1 MNGEDSM
8 ALNSSAGQTS
18 WRNSLATRLL
28 LLLAAVAT
36 LLLATV
42 ALLGWFTFISSRER
56 ALGEMRDST
65 AAVASMMEQVDE
77 AGRVSAT
84 QSYPLLSDQL
94 AVVMFS
100 LEEGGTKPRLL
111 WGGVDM
117 AGNESAV
124 DQFQRQTGGVATVF
138 MREGDDFRRVTTS
151 LKKED
156 GSRAVGTLLDRK
168 HPAYPLMVEGKPY
181 VGRAVLFGKNYM
193 TKYEPV
199 VNNGKTIAIL
209 FIGHDM
215 SQQFESLGKTMGLF
229 AREHNRMFAVDL
241 GSGAVF
247 GQPNAP
253 KLDAEDAVLAQLR
266 EAVKTGEKLGALQGV
281 TLPAVGLPQNDV
293 NLSWTHFPRW
303 NWVIVKA
310 ERDSDSTALARRG
323 VFTLL
328 GVVFLGLVGA
338 GFLVAFAIRRM
349 VSQPLQQALAAAEN
363 LARNDLTQPLVPK
376 SQDEVGRVL
385 GALESVRQHWVG
397 SLTQIREVAGGLST
411 ASSEIASGN
420 HDLSARTEAAASSLE
435 ETASS
440 MEELTATVRQSAD
453 AAQQANQLATS
464 AAAVAHKGGQVVG
477 DVVTTMDEINQSSR
491 KIADIIS
498 VIDGIAFQTN
508 ILALNAAVEAA
519 RAGEQGRGFAVV
531 AGEVRNLAQRSAQAA
546 REIKDLINNSVSRV
560 EAGSALVQQAGST
573 MAEIVGSVQRVSD
586 IIGEI
591 RAATTEQSDGIAQ
604 INTAVNQLDQM
615 TQQNAALVE
624 ESAAAASSMMEQ
636 TGRLNEVLAAFRL
649 EGGGQLRLTR

>member
-1 MNGEDSM
+1 MPIT
-8 ALNSSAGQTS
+8 LFAGKGT

-28 LLLAAVAT
+28 LLLAGVAT

-42 ALLGWFTFISSRER
+42 ALLGWFTFLSSRER

-84 QSYPLLSDQL
+84 QSFPLLADQL
-94 AVVMFS
+94 PAVMFS
-100 LEEGGTKPRLL
+100 LEETGDKPRLL

-138 MREGDDFRRVTTS
+138 VREGDDFRRVTTS

-156 GSRAVGTLLDRK
+156 GTRAVGTTLDRG
-168 HPAYPLMVEGKPY
+168 HPAYPLMLEGKPY
-181 VGRAVLFGKNYM
+181 VGRAVLFGKNFM

-199 VNNGKTIAIL
+199 VNNGRTIGVL

-215 SQQFESLGKTMGLF
+215 SAQFESLGATMALF

-241 GSGAVF
+241 NSGQVF

-253 KLDAEDAVLAQLR
+253 KLEPQDKVLAQLR
-266 EAVKTGEKLGALQGV
+266 EAVKAGEKQGALKGE
-281 TLPAVGLPQNDV
+281 TLPAVGLPHNDV

-303 NWVIVKA
+303 NWVIIKA

-328 GVVFLGLVGA
+328 GVVFLGLLSA

-385 GALESVRQHWVG
+385 SALESVRQHWVG
-397 SLTQIREVAGGLST
+397 SLMQIREVAGGLST

-420 HDLSARTEAAASSLE
+420 HDLSARTESAASSLE

-453 AAQQANQLATS
+453 AAQQANQLASS

-491 KIADIIS
+491 RIADIIS

-531 AGEVRNLAQRSAQAA
+531 AGEVRSLAQRSAQAA
-546 REIKDLINNSVSRV
+546 REIKDLISNSVTKV
-560 EAGSALVQQAGST
+560 QAGSELVQQAGST

-591 RAATTEQSDGIAQ
+591 RAATTEQSDGIEQ
-604 INTAVNQLDQM
+604 INSAVNQLDQM

-636 TGRLNEVLAAFRL
+636 TSRLSEVLAAFRL
-649 EGGGQLRLTR
+649 EGGHQLRLPG

>member
-1 MNGEDSM
+1 MSITFFAGNG
-8 ALNSSAGQTS
+8 T
-18 WRNSLATRLL
+18 WRNSLSTRLL
-28 LLLAAVAT
+28 LLLAGVAT

-42 ALLGWFTFISSRER
+42 ALLGWLTFISARER

-84 QSYPLLSDQL
+84 QSYPLLADQL
-94 AVVMFS
+94 PAVMFS
-100 LEEGGTKPRLL
+100 LEEGGDKPRLL

-156 GSRAVGTLLDRK
+156 GSRAVGTTLDRK
-168 HPAYPLMVEGKPY
+168 HPAYPLMLEGKPY

-199 VNNGKTIAIL
+199 VTNGRTIGIL

-215 SQQFESLGKTMGLF
+215 SAQFASLGATMALF

-241 GSGAVF
+241 NSGQVF

-253 KLDAEDAVLAQLR
+253 RLDAEDKVLAQLG
-266 EAVKTGEKLGALQGV
+266 EAVKAGEKQGSLQSE
-281 TLPAVGLPQNDV
+281 TLPAVGLPHDDV

-328 GVVFLGLVGA
+328 GVVFLGLVSA

-363 LARNDLTQPLVPK
+363 LARNDLTQPLVPRT
-376 SQDEVGRVL
+376 QDEVGRVL
-385 GALESVRQHWVG
+385 SALESVRQHWVG
-397 SLTQIREVAGGLST
+397 SLMQIREVSAGLGT

-420 HDLSARTEAAASSLE
+420 HDLSARTESAASSLE

-453 AAQQANQLATS
+453 AAQQANQLASS

-491 KIADIIS
+491 RIADIIS

-531 AGEVRNLAQRSAQAA
+531 AGEVRSLAQRSAQAA
-546 REIKDLINNSVSRV
+546 REIKDLISNSVSKV
-560 EAGSALVQQAGST
+560 QAGSELVQQAGST
-573 MAEIVGSVQRVSD
+573 MAEIVGSVQRVSG

-591 RAATTEQSDGIAQ
+591 RAATTEQSDGIEQ
-604 INTAVNQLDQM
+604 INSAINQLDQM

-636 TGRLNEVLAAFRL
+636 TSRLSEVLAAFRL
-649 EGGGQLRLTR
+649 EGGSQLRLPR

>member
-1 MNGEDSM
+1 MTQLSPS
-8 ALNSSAGQTS
+8 LFSS
-18 WRNSLATRLL
+18 WRQSLSTRLL
-28 LLLAAVAT
+28 LLLAGVAT
-36 LLLATV
+36 LLLLTV
-42 ALLGWFTFISSRER
+42 ALLGWFTFLSARER
-56 ALGEMRDST
+56 ALGEMRDGT
-65 AAVASMMEQVDE
+65 AAVTSMMEQVDE

-84 QSYPLLSDQL
+84 QSFPLLADQL
-94 AVVMFS
+94 AAVLFS
-100 LEEGGTKPRLL
+100 LEDVGGKPRLM

-138 MREGDDFRRVTTS
+138 MRDGDDFRRVTTS

-181 VGRAVLFGKNYM
+181 IGRAVLFGKTYM

-199 VNNGKTIAIL
+199 VNNGRTIAIL

-215 SQQFESLGKTMGLF
+215 SEQFTSLGKTMALF

-241 GSGAVF
+241 GSGQVF
-247 GQPNAP
+247 GQSGNA
-253 KLDAEDAVLAQLR
+253 KFDADSSVLAALR
-266 EAVKTGEKLGALQGV
+266 EGAKSGQGQG
-281 TLPAVGLPQNDV
+281 TMLAMSLPEVGLPQNDV
-293 NLSWTHFPRW
+293 NLAWSHFPRW
-303 NWVIVKA
+303 NWMVIKA

-323 VFTLL
+323 VATLL
-328 GVVFLGLVGA
+328 GVVFLGLLSAGA
-338 GFLVAFAIRRM
+338 LVAYAIRRM
-349 VSQPLQQALAAAEN
+349 VTRPLQQALTAAEN
-363 LARNDLTQPLVPK
+363 LARNDLSQALAPS

-385 GALESVRQHWVG
+385 SALETVRQHWVG
-397 SLTQIREVAGGLST
+397 SLTQIREVAGGLGT

-453 AAQQANQLATS
+453 AAQQANQLAAS
-464 AAAVAHKGGQVVG
+464 AASVAHQGGQVVG
-477 DVVTTMDEINQSSR
+477 EVVTTMDEINQASR
-491 KIADIIS
+491 RIADIIG

-546 REIKDLINNSVSRV
+546 REIKDLINNSVSKV
-560 EAGSALVQQAGST
+560 QTGSELVQQAGST

-586 IIGEI
+586 IIAEI

-624 ESAAAASSMMEQ
+624 QSAAAASSMQEQ
-636 TGRLNEVLAAFRL
+636 TGRLDEVLSGFRL
-649 EGGGQLRLTR
+649 R

>member
-1 MNGEDSM
+1 MSITF
-8 ALNSSAGQTS
+8 SAGKGT
-18 WRNSLATRLL
+18 WRNSLSTRLL
-28 LLLAAVAT
+28 LLLAGVAT

-42 ALLGWFTFISSRER
+42 ALLGWLTFISSRER

-84 QSYPLLSDQL
+84 QSYPLLADQL
-94 AVVMFS
+94 PAVMFS
-100 LEEGGTKPRLL
+100 LEEGGDKPRLL

-156 GSRAVGTLLDRK
+156 GSRAVGTTLDRK
-168 HPAYPLMVEGKPY
+168 HPAYPLMLEGKPY

-199 VNNGKTIAIL
+199 VTNGRTIGIL

-215 SQQFESLGKTMGLF
+215 SAQFASLGATMALF

-241 GSGAVF
+241 NSGQVF

-253 KLDAEDAVLAQLR
+253 RLDAEDKVLAQLR
-266 EAVKTGEKLGALQGV
+266 EAVKAGEKQGSLQSE
-281 TLPAVGLPQNDV
+281 TLPAVGLPHDDV

-303 NWVIVKA
+303 NWAIVKA

-328 GVVFLGLVGA
+328 GVVFLGLVSA

-363 LARNDLTQPLVPK
+363 LARNDLTQPLVPRT
-376 SQDEVGRVL
+376 QDEVGRVL
-385 GALESVRQHWVG
+385 SALESVRQHWVG
-397 SLTQIREVAGGLST
+397 SLMQIREVSAGLGT

-420 HDLSARTEAAASSLE
+420 HDLSARTESAASSLE

-453 AAQQANQLATS
+453 AAQQANQLASS

-491 KIADIIS
+491 RIADIIS

-531 AGEVRNLAQRSAQAA
+531 AGEVRSLAQRSAQAA
-546 REIKDLINNSVSRV
+546 REIKDLISNSVTKV
-560 EAGSALVQQAGST
+560 QAGSELVQQAGST

-591 RAATTEQSDGIAQ
+591 RAATTEQSDGIEQ
-604 INTAVNQLDQM
+604 INSAINQLDQM

-636 TGRLNEVLAAFRL
+636 TSRLSEVLAAFRL
-649 EGGGQLRLTR
+649 EGGSQLRLPR